1 MANGSSSRGR
11 RSRHSHE
18 AGSSARARGGGG
30 FFRFV
35 PNAPPKE
42 KKVRLRVRVRRRL
55 GSRVGSRLLMRLQH
69 LNPNRIP
76 VPVPSVR
83 EVLLRAII
91 DRREALRPELGA
103 LPRYDLDSPYSGE
116 VFESPHDLHR
126 RAFFAMKPPDACR
139 RAEGSPV
146 NSDDS
151 DAAHSDSE
159 MYVRLPEERFP
170 VPSIPLYPRPAGS
183 PAPLIIKAEEV
194 ESYFGPTASH

>member
-11 RSRHSHE
+11 RSRHNHE
-18 AGSSARARGGGG
+18 SGSSARARDGGG

-35 PNAPPKE
+35 PNASLKE
-42 KKVRLRVRVRRRL
+42 KKVHNHVRVHRRL
-55 GSRVGSRLLMRLQH
+55 GSRLLIRLQH

-76 VPVPSVR
+76 VPVPSVH

-183 PAPLIIKAEEV
+183 PVPLII
-194 ESYFGPTASH
+194 